1 MFNKAYKLS
10 TIFLATVGAIMTAAA
25 LHDAWRE
32 WRSLRGIVVSDIPPR
47 PTIDPNFTGLED
59 AWIARG
65 DVPSDDADV
74 ATYPPHAT
82 APPPPPAPRSA

>member
-32 WRSLRGIVVSDIPPR
+32 WRSLRGIVVSDIPP
-47 PTIDPNFTGLED
+47 ISSNFTGTED
-59 AWIARG
+59 GWQARG
-65 DVPSDDADV
+65 TVPSDDADV
-74 ATYPPHAT
+74 MTYPPHAT
-82 APPPPPAPRSA
+82 APPPPPAPRPA